1 MELSTPTNGLIKNG
15 ELRGIGDA
23 YVRMLNESAEEG
35 IRKAL
40 FTNIYESVK
49 KNNFGRLVKFARK
62 NAKLAKATLR
72 KSVEK
77 ACKGVDCGM
86 DAKAKKEVCD
96 QVEEALCRELPA
108 VEKARAP
115 MGRACGVRRF
125 KTPKARLALVEAEY
139 QDEDD
144 DVENGRHDD
153 DDTDLRG
160 FRPDRAGSIQGGPL
174 DKDVVDEIERLTK
187 GIKTDNEIPPEM
199 KRDLMHDPDAAGSLE
214 DEQDY
219 GDDDQDQ
226 DQDYE
231 DGDDDEDQQDAK
243 DFCVTSIRMAVRANG
258 RPLGKPVWVFVGTHS
273 DRVFRTQDLHS
284 VEDVLRY
291 ANETSGCYFDIDD
304 FTCDF
309 ARARATGRQP
319 MVIGRRRITPDFVSG
334 SRAFNRFFGPEGQF
348 ADYLYKADGTP
359 RFAPDSPEGRAAD
372 GARRDA
378 TVVERYPEVI
388 VGITFIARDSHTGK
402 PVPVEPEDFD
412 GLRVKVE
419 EAAPQNGQQAQ
430 QQAGG
435 QAQNA
440 PQQKPTPQQTQG
452 QKPVQKPVQKPAQNP
467 PAQKASTDAA
477 QNQAQGGRASV
488 NEETNSER
496 QALVQATQQFA
507 DFLNGLDGAAQQA
520 MGAAKAVVLSCK
532 EDTLL
537 GACRNLYTQTQ
548 NIASAIRRLGQI
560 YQNDLSGRLM
570 S

>member
-15 ELRGIGDA
+15 ELRGIGNA

-35 IRKAL
+35 MRKAL

-49 KNNFGRLVKFARK
+49 KSNFGRLVKFARK
-62 NAKLAKATLR
+62 NAKLAKATVR

-108 VEKARAP
+108 VEKSVAQP
-115 MGRACGVRRF
+115 GRARGVRGF
-125 KTPKARLALVEAEY
+125 KRPKARLALTEAEY

-153 DDTDLRG
+153 DNADLSG

-187 GIKTDNEIPPEM
+187 GIKTDKEIPPEM
-199 KRDLMHDPDAAGSLE
+199 KRDLMHDPDAAGSLD
-214 DEQDY
+214 DEQDF
-219 GDDDQDQ
+219 GDDDDQ

-231 DGDDDEDQQDAK
+231 DGEEDEDQQDAK

-291 ANETSGCYFDIDD
+291 ANETSGCYFDLDD

-359 RFAPDSPEGRAAD
+359 RFAPNSPEGRAAD
-372 GARRDA
+372 GALRDA

-388 VGITFIARDSHTGK
+388 VGITFIARDSRTGK

-419 EAAPQNGQQAQ
+419 ETAPQNGQPAP

-435 QAQNA
+435 QPQNA
-440 PQQKPTPQQTQG
+440 PQQKPSPQQAG
-452 QKPVQKPVQKPAQNP
+452 GQKPAQKPEQGLP
-467 PAQKASTDAA
+467 PQQAPAA
-477 QNQAQGGRASV
+477 ARQNAVQGDRASV